1 MSQKNVRGFWLLC
14 KEEMKTI
21 PLDKIVRW
29 IEPGPLLLLST
40 SCEGRN
46 NVMTFGFHMMIQHY
60 PPLIGIV
67 VGPWDY
73 SQKALISTK
82 ECVIAVPGVDLMEK
96 AVDIGNCSGLV
107 VDKFEHFHLTA
118 RVASEVR
125 APLIEECLANLECR
139 VVDMQLVGQYNLF
152 VLEAVKGWENESR
165 EERRIF
171 HHNGNGTFST
181 GGEVIDLRSRMTKW
195 KEITKD

>member
-1 MSQKNVRGFWLLC
+1 
-14 KEEMKTI
+14 MKTI

-40 SCEGRN
+40 SYEGRS
-46 NVMTFGFHMMIQHY
+46 NVMTFGFHMMMQHDS
-60 PPLIGIV
+60 PLIGII

-96 AVDIGNCSGLV
+96 AVDIGNCSGAE
-107 VDKFEHFHLTA
+107 VDKFERFNLTPRA
-118 RVASEVR
+118 AAEVR
-125 APLIEECLANLECR
+125 APLIEECLANFECR
-139 VVDMQLVGQYNLF
+139 VVDMPLAGQYNLF
-152 VLEAVKGWENESR
+152 VLEAVKGWESENR
-165 EERRIF
+165 EQQRIF

-181 GGEVIDLRSRMTKW
+181 GGEVIDLRDRMTKW
-195 KEITKD
+195 KEITRD